1 MSKQNLEK
9 YSAAEWEYICR
20 RFFNSIL
27 NETEIAKLGQNVG
40 ISWPFKG
47 SDETPTKYIEYS
59 LEELDTVPGL
69 IGKKSRVK
77 KLMDILRETLAFDD
91 PFGDMADKVEME
103 SEVDHT
109 FGIILKR
116 LNVAVDYPA
125 RFVHFAPETQALLQ
139 NEELT
144 TVLDVV
150 QYGQKLTSDVTAGD
164 DLRAFMNSLAHK
176 DEAGIRQHIPWRRG
190 DRGLYLPEAIGLAAQ
205 GLNQPLQLELLY
217 QSGVELSE
225 VESEI
230 RQNGS
235 DASSETQL
243 KAALLEVTE
252 LCRWFSVEAQE
263 LKELFQSGEMPERFF
278 IPINDTRVERVAL
291 ALARVHFGISAS
303 SGKAS
308 GGLLGKLSGLF
319 GR

>member
-9 YSAAEWEYICR
+9 YSVEEWEYICR

-40 ISWPFKG
+40 VSWPFKG
-47 SDETPTKYIEYS
+47 SDETPAKYIEYS
-59 LEELDTVPGL
+59 LEELNSVPGL
-69 IGKKSRVK
+69 IGKKSRIH

-125 RFVHFAPETQALLQ
+125 QFVHFAPETQMLIQ
-139 NEELT
+139 NEDLN

-150 QYGQKLTSDVTAGD
+150 QYGQTLTSDVKEGD
-164 DLRAFMNSLAHK
+164 DLKAFLNSLAHK
-176 DEAGIRQHIPWRRG
+176 DEVGIRKHIPWRRG
-190 DRGLYLPEAIGLAAQ
+190 DLGLYLPEAIGLAAKD
-205 GLNQPLQLELLY
+205 LNKPLQYELLY
-217 QSGVELSE
+217 QSGVELNE
-225 VESEI
+225 EESDT
-230 RQNGS
+230 RQRGS
-235 DASSETQL
+235 DSFSEAQL
-243 KAALLEVTE
+243 KAALVEVAE

-263 LKELFQSGEMPERFF
+263 LKELFKSEEMPERFF
-278 IPINDTRVERVAL
+278 IPINDTKVERVAL
-291 ALARVHFGISAS
+291 ALARVHFGISAT
-303 SGKAS
+303 SGTAG